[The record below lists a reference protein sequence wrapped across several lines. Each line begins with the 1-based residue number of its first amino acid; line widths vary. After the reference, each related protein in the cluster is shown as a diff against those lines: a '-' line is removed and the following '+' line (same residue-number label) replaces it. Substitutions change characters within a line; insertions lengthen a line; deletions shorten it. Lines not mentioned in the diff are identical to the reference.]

1 MLPTP
6 PRRTLEGREEMAMVH
21 IRTSIMIRRSQ
32 EETFDYLTDVRNAKE
47 WSVELVDVDY
57 DGDLR
62 EGSTGVDTR
71 RVGRKQTSMPW
82 VVTGY
87 ERPERIVFEYGYG
100 GGHGIDTA
108 AAGGEY
114 RMAGGQGRRDAIPIG
129 ALFGGG
135 HFRALDHA
143 GTAMHDEQKRSRLD
157 AGRSRLAFGR
167 GPGVG
172 RVRGHAR
179 SLTGM
184 PPCSN
189 GCYPR
194 ATIPI
199 QYCVLPVVSTS

>member
-47 WSVELVDVDY
+47 WSVELVEVDY

-87 ERPERIVFEYGYG
+87 ERPERIVFEYGG
-100 GGHGIDTA
+100 QFPATA
-108 AAGGEY
+108 
-114 RMAGGQGRRDAIPIG
+114 D
-129 ALFGGG
+129 FT
-135 HFRALDHA
+135 FRAEDGGTRVTCNTDLRLRGVWRLLAPVFAAEA
-143 GTAMHDEQKRSRLD
+143 GKVDRAQFHKVKAILESRAVGVD
-157 AGRSRLAFGR
+157 PGSEGSRA
-167 GPGVG
+167 
-172 RVRGHAR
+172 
-179 SLTGM
+179 
-184 PPCSN
+184 
-189 GCYPR
+189 
-194 ATIPI
+194 
-199 QYCVLPVVSTS
+199 